1 MWRTVEHS
9 QPREGRRVVALTTD
23 DEATFA
29 VRDADGV
36 FRDENGDEV
45 DVAVWAYPPVE
56 FRQPASSE

>member
-9 QPREGRRVVALTTD
+9 QPKKGRRIVALTID

-36 FRDENGDEV
+36 CRDEKGNEV
-45 DVAVWAYPPVE
+45 EVEVWAYPPVE
-56 FRQPASSE
+56 LRRAGFSE